1 MISSLNDNQAAN
13 YLSETYGSHP
23 YQGKRGI
30 SGQDDRGNP
39 SLPSDNV
46 GISEKAR
53 ELQEVEKD
61 EKIGISDEKGLTTE
75 EKEDV
80 EELKRRDKQVKA
92 HEMAHVAAGAGLVR
106 GGASYEYEVGP
117 DGKRYAVEGEVSID
131 TAPETEPVATIA
143 KMQRIKRAA
152 LAPSEPSGTDRAVA
166 TQASRTEAKARAEL
180 LEEKTREVKEEKE
193 EKEGEGKSSTENE
206 MTVHESPPT
215 TPEVGTKIDV
225 VI

>member
-1 MISSLNDNQAAN
+1 MISSLNESQTAS
-13 YLSETYGSHP
+13 YLYETYGNRP
-23 YQGKRGI
+23 NQNDQGI
-30 SGQDDRGNP
+30 SIQDDRKNP
-39 SLPSDNV
+39 SLPSDDV
-46 GISEKAR
+46 DISEKAR

-61 EKIGISDEKGLTTE
+61 EKIGISDDKKLTAE
-75 EKEDV
+75 EQKDV
-80 EELKRRDKQVKA
+80 EELKRRDKQVRA

-106 GGASYEYEVGP
+106 GGPSYEYEVGP

-131 TAPETEPVATIA
+131 TASEMEPEATIA
-143 KMQRIKRAA
+143 KMQRVKRAA

-180 LEEKTREVKEEKE
+180 SEEKIRELKEEKE
-193 EKEGEGKSSTENE
+193 EEDKSSTENE
-206 MTVHESPPT
+206 MPVHESPYT

>member
-1 MISSLNDNQAAN
+1 MISSLNESQTAS
-13 YLSETYGSHP
+13 YLYETYGSHP
-23 YQGKRGI
+23 YQDKREI
-30 SGQDDRGNP
+30 SGQDDRKNP

-46 GISEKAR
+46 DISEKAR

-61 EKIGISDEKGLTTE
+61 EKIEISDEKELTTE
-75 EKEDV
+75 EKKDV
-80 EELKRRDKQVKA
+80 EKLKRRDNQVKA

-106 GGASYEYEVGP
+106 GGPNYEYEVGP

-131 TAPETEPVATIA
+131 TSQERKPEATIA
-143 KMQRIKRAA
+143 KMQRVKRAA

-166 TQASRTEAKARAEL
+166 SQASRTEGKARAEL
-180 LEEKTREVKEEKE
+180 LEEKIREVKEEKE
-193 EKEGEGKSSTENE
+193 GEDKSSTENE
-206 MTVHESPPT
+206 MTVHESPYT